1 MIPKIMCFNSI
12 NIFGVLSHLEFNQK
26 CFCMKYR
33 TGKEKQVTE
42 PVWWEGVNPELR
54 ASESQEAGEKG
65 GGEGS
70 QSAVL

>member
-1 MIPKIMCFNSI
+1 
-12 NIFGVLSHLEFNQK
+12 
-26 CFCMKYR
+26 MKYR

-54 ASESQEAGEKG
+54 ASESGEAGEKG
-65 GGEGS
+65 GGGGS